1 MSPHKP
7 TVVLPCQTNKTTV
20 MTTANNKR
28 EVNAGIAVAI
38 GILTA
43 MLWLLCFSKPE
54 PQNTIAEKSF
64 FEKHILQ
71 NK

>member
-1 MSPHKP
+1 
-7 TVVLPCQTNKTTV
+7 
-20 MTTANNKR
+20 MTTAAKKQGPR
-28 EVNAGIAVAI
+28 VGVALAI

-54 PQNTIAEKSF
+54 PHNTIAEKSF

>member
-1 MSPHKP
+1 MSPYKP

-43 MLWLLCFSKPE
+43 MLWLICFSKPE
-54 PQNTIAEKSF
+54 PNTKKTKCF

>member
-1 MSPHKP
+1 M
-7 TVVLPCQTNKTTV
+7 TTV
-20 MTTANNKR
+20 ANKQEPR
-28 EVNAGIAVAI
+28 VGIALAI

-54 PQNTIAEKSF
+54 PQNTVAEKSF